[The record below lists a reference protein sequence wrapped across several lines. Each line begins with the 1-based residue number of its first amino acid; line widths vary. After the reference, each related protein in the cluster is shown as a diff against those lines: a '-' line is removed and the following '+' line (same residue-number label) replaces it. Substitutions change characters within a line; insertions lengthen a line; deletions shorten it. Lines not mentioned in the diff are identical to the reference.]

1 MSADDTSSG
10 EIPDTFVV
18 IEDLDRLTVHLQVHR
33 PLLSAKR
40 HLMMALLGTMAAGAL
55 GALASSFTPMVPAW
69 MGFMLA
75 MPAVFFALAMGVG
88 KVNGSRRAE
97 YTLHLTEARL
107 NLPDCSFLLEQIR
120 SIVPLGETMYIQTDA
135 GGYELPLRLRSDEQR
150 KLHAL
155 LVAQLQR
162 RRHAL
167 GVSEPV
173 STSVP
178 AELTEL
184 LTPAQR

>member
-1 MSADDTSSG
+1 MSADAPSSA
-10 EIPDTFVV
+10 EIPDTVVV

-40 HLMMALLGTMAAGAL
+40 HLMMALLGTMLAGAL
-55 GALASSFTPMVPAW
+55 GALASSLMPMVPAW
-69 MGFMLA
+69 MGFMLGL
-75 MPAVFFALAMGVG
+75 PAVLFAFVTGLGR
-88 KVNGSRRAE
+88 VNASRRAQ

-107 NLPDCSFLLEQIR
+107 NLPGCSFLLEHIR

-135 GGYELPLRLRSDEQR
+135 GGYELPLRLRGDDQR
-150 KLHAL
+150 KLIAL

-167 GVSEPV
+167 DVSEPIP
-173 STSVP
+173 TAVP
-178 AELTEL
+178 AELAEL
-184 LTPAQR
+184 LTPEQR